1 MTLWIAACRKGL
13 LSQDNLQK
21 PASAKTYV
29 MDVIGGII
37 IKHLT
42 PRTILKETIMMT
54 RIPTAAL
61 WSASHMQRTH
71 SLLIFFTS
79 DQLPLNVYS
88 NAPF

>member
-1 MTLWIAACRKGL
+1 MTLWIATCRKGH

-21 PASAKTYV
+21 PASAKHFV

-37 IKHLT
+37 IKHLAF
-42 PRTILKETIMMT
+42 RAILEETNMMT
-54 RIPTAAL
+54 RIPTAAV
-61 WSASHMQRTH
+61 WVASHMQRTH

-79 DQLPLNVYS
+79 DQLPLNVHS